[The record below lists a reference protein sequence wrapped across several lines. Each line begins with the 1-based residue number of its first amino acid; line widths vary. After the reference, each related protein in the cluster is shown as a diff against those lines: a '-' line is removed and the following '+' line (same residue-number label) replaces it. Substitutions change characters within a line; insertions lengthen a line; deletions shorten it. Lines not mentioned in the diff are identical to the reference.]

1 MYRIHSRVSIYIAVA
16 SVVMVAIA
24 SIMVINLGERASNM
38 LSSTTPMALSWHTIC
53 LVINGVE
60 AKLYLADTPSKQ
72 TEGYMFKKSTDFLG
86 VGAVGMLFNI
96 STQPGYSVAFTM
108 RNVAF
113 PLYLL
118 HITHVEGVGDVAVD
132 VIYMEPGKELYVVT
146 ARSQNDYFIELDTEF
161 YNRYIVSRAAGGVL
175 VRINGMC

>member
-1 MYRIHSRVSIYIAVA
+1 MYRIYSRVSIYMTIAL
-16 SVVMVAIA
+16 VMLMTIA
-24 SIMVINLGERASNM
+24 SIVIINLSERAPNV
-38 LSSTTPMALSWHTIC
+38 LSSTTPTASSWHTIC
-53 LVINGVE
+53 LAINGVE

-72 TEGYMFKKSTDFLG
+72 TEGYMFKNSTDFLG

-132 VIYMEPGKELYVVT
+132 IIYMEPGKEPYVVT

-161 YNRYIVSRAAGGVL
+161 YNKYIASRAAGGVL

>member
-1 MYRIHSRVSIYIAVA
+1 MTIA
-16 SVVMVAIA
+16 SVMLVAIA
-24 SIMVINLGERASNM
+24 SIMIIDLGGRSPNV
-38 LSSTTPMALSWHTIC
+38 LNSTTPMTSSWHTIC
-53 LVINGVE
+53 IVINGVE

-72 TEGYMFKKSTDFLG
+72 TEGYMFKNSTDFLG

-118 HITHVEGVGDVAVD
+118 HITHIEDVGDMAVNI
-132 VIYMEPGKELYVVT
+132 IYMEPGEELYVVT

-161 YNRYIVSRAAGGVL
+161 YRYIASRAASGVL